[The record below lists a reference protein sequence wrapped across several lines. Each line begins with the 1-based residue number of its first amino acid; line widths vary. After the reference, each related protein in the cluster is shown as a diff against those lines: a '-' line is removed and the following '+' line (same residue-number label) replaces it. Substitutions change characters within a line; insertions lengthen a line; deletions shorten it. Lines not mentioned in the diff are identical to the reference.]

1 MNSMI
6 LRASQT
12 QIAYEDRGSGPVVV
26 LLHAFPLDSAMWRP
40 QIDELAADYRVIAPD
55 CPGFGGSAVSAGL
68 TVDSAAD
75 VVAELLDHLGINDR
89 VVVGGVSMG
98 GYVALAFAR
107 LYPQRLGA
115 LILADTKAD
124 PDDETARA
132 GRDRLIQL
140 TSENGVKAVVEQL
153 LPKLLG
159 PTTVT
164 QRPEVVEQVRAIAER
179 QSVEGIVAALKA
191 LRERP
196 DAGPGLAHIAV
207 PALVIVGEEDAITP
221 PEKAKQLAEA
231 IPNARL
237 VTIPGAGHLSNLE
250 NESAFNAAVREFL
263 KSFPAEQGPARTV

>member
-12 QIAYEDRGSGPVVV
+12 TIAYEDRGAGPVVV
-26 LLHAFPLDSAMWRP
+26 LLHAFPLDAGMWRP
-40 QIDELAADYRVIAPD
+40 QIDDLAPGYRAIAPD
-55 CPGFGGSAVSAGL
+55 FPGFGGSAVSAGL

-75 VVAELLDHLGINDR
+75 VVAELLDHLGVNER

-140 TSENGVKAVVEQL
+140 AGEKGVSAVVDQL

-159 PTTVT
+159 PTTVA
-164 QRPEVVEQVRAIAER
+164 QKPEVIEQVRTIAAR
-179 QSVEGIVAALKA
+179 QSVEGVVAALKA

-196 DAGPGLAHIAV
+196 DAGPGLAHVAV

-221 PEKAKQLAEA
+221 LEKAKQLAETV
-231 IPNARL
+231 PNARL

-250 NESAFNAAVREFL
+250 NESAFNAAVHEFL
-263 KSFPAEQGPARTV
+263 KSLPAEQGPARTV

>member
-1 MNSMI
+1 
-6 LRASQT
+6 
-12 QIAYEDRGSGPVVV
+12 
-26 LLHAFPLDSAMWRP
+26 
-40 QIDELAADYRVIAPD
+40 VIAPD
-55 CPGFGGSAVSAGL
+55 FPGFGGSAVSAGL

-89 VVVGGVSMG
+89 IAVGGVSMG

-115 LILADTKAD
+115 LVLADTKAD

-140 TSENGVKAVVEQL
+140 ANEKGVNAVVEPL

-159 PTTVT
+159 PTTMA
-164 QRPEVVEQVRAIAER
+164 QKPEVVEKVRAIAVK
-179 QSVEGIVAALKA
+179 QSVEGVVAALKA

-207 PALVIVGEEDAITP
+207 PTQVIVGEEDAITP
-221 PEKAKQLAEA
+221 LEKAKQLAET

-250 NESAFNAAVREFL
+250 DESAFNIAVREFL
-263 KSFPAEQGPARTV
+263 YALPAEQGPARTV

>member
-12 QIAYEDRGSGPVVV
+12 TIAYEDRGTGPVVI
-26 LLHAFPLDSAMWRP
+26 LLHAFPLDSGMWRL
-40 QIDELAADYRVIAPD
+40 QVDDLASDHRVIAPD
-55 CPGFGGSAVSAGL
+55 FPGFGKSAVSAGL

-75 VVAELLDHLGINDR
+75 VVAELLDHLGINER
-89 VVVGGVSMG
+89 IVVGGVSMG

-140 TSENGVKAVVEQL
+140 AGEKGVKAVVEQL

-159 PTTVT
+159 PTTVA
-164 QRPEVVEQVRAIAER
+164 QRSEVVEKVRAIAEK

-221 PEKAKQLAEA
+221 PEKAKQLAET

-237 VTIPGAGHLSNLE
+237 AHVPRAGHLANLE
-250 NESAFNAAVREFL
+250 NHSTFNAAVREFL
-263 KSFPAEQGPARTV
+263 NSFPADRGSARTV

>member
-1 MNSMI
+1 
-6 LRASQT
+6 T
-12 QIAYEDRGSGPVVV
+12 
-26 LLHAFPLDSAMWRP
+26 
-40 QIDELAADYRVIAPD
+40 
-55 CPGFGGSAVSAGL
+55 VSAGL
-68 TVDSAAD
+68 TIDSAAD
-75 VVAELLDHLGINDR
+75 VVAELLDHLGINER
-89 VVVGGVSMG
+89 IVVGGVSMG

-124 PDDETARA
+124 PDDAAARA

-140 TSENGVKAVVEQL
+140 ASEKGVTAVVEQL

-164 QRPEVVEQVRAIAER
+164 QRPEVVEATRAIAVR
-179 QSVEGIVAALKA
+179 QSVEGIIAALKA

-221 PEKAKQLAEA
+221 PEKAKQLATT
-231 IPNARL
+231 IPNARM
-237 VTIPGAGHLSNLE
+237 VTIPAAGHLASLE
-250 NESAFNAAVREFL
+250 NESTFNSAVREFL
-263 KSFPAEQGPARTV
+263 SSLPADQGSAGAV